1 MSSLFRLIAKAK
13 NFGGR
18 TASYLTFLN
27 AYMILATFLTVQG
40 YSIPFYFLLPGMV
53 FMVVLIGSI
62 DYFFILKEELAHIN
76 SQNDMKHDLQEI
88 KRYMRERGEIR

>member
-1 MSSLFRLIAKAK
+1 MNLFRLVAKAK

-40 YSIPFYFLLPGMV
+40 YSVPAYFLLPGMV
-53 FMVVLIGSI
+53 FLVLVVGGL

-76 SQNDMKHDLQEI
+76 SQNDI
-88 KRYMRERGEIR
+88 KQDVQLIKEHLKICEVKS